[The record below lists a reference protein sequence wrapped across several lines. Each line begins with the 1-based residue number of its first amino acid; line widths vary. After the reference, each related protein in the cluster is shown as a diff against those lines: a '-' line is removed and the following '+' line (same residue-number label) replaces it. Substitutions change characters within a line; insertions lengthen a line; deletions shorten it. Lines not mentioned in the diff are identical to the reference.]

1 MRHATLREI
10 IWDCG
15 ALARCCPSQY
25 RLSASGSY
33 GSAIA
38 LAGTAAWFSIRGMVV
53 LFPGAPMS
61 VVAMAIAMEG
71 SKLYSDWIEAR
82 TPSFVASV
90 VFYLNMELP
99 DLLIDDLFA
108 ATDDKDEGEVA
119 S

>member
-1 MRHATLREI
+1 
-10 IWDCG
+10 
-15 ALARCCPSQY
+15 
-25 RLSASGSY
+25 
-33 GSAIA
+33 
-38 LAGTAAWFSIRGMVV
+38 MVV

-99 DLLIDDLFA
+99 DL
-108 ATDDKDEGEVA
+108 
-119 S
+119 